1 MPGALSDSR
10 LREGV
15 GFAVLAY
22 SAWGVIPLYWRLL
35 GDMPP
40 VEVLA
45 YRVVFSL
52 VSIAIFLAAQRS
64 WPEVRA
70 ALKNPRNLRL
80 LGLSSLLIGG
90 NWGIFIASIQMNRLT
105 EASLGYFLNP
115 LLNVALGVFVLGE
128 RLRTMQGVAVA
139 LASIAVL
146 MMIVLGGGL
155 PWIALCLAASFAIY
169 GLVRKKVVVGATVG
183 LMVETLVLA
192 PVALIYLGALG
203 VSGSHAISGGLGSLL
218 LAALSGPV
226 TALPLIWFARAARTL
241 PFSTLGLTQYL
252 APTGQFLIAVLV
264 FHEQMPSEK
273 WVAFGLIWVA
283 LALFSF
289 DLVYAAR
296 APNRRSDRSEGEEA

>member
-1 MPGALSDSR
+1 MGVALSDAR

-22 SAWGVIPLYWRLL
+22 GAWGVIPLYWRLL

-52 VSIAIFLAAQRS
+52 VSIAIFLAAQRA
-64 WPEVRA
+64 WPEVKA
-70 ALKNPRNLRL
+70 ALRNPQNLRL

-90 NWGIFIASIQMNRLT
+90 NWGIFIASIQMNRLS

-128 RLRTMQGVAVA
+128 RLRPLQGVAVA

-146 MMIVLGGGL
+146 LMIVLGGGL

-183 LMVETLVLA
+183 LMVETLVLT
-192 PVALIYLGALG
+192 PVALVYLGALG
-203 VSGSHAISGGLGSLL
+203 FSGSHAINGGAGALL

-252 APTGQFLIAVLV
+252 APTGQFLIAVFV

-273 WVAFGLIWVA
+273 WVAFALIWLA

-289 DLVYAAR
+289 DLVYTAR
-296 APNRRSDRSEGEEA
+296 QKEGLL

>member
-1 MPGALSDSR
+1 MSGTLSDSR

-52 VSIAIFLAAQRS
+52 VSIAIFLAVQRS
-64 WPEVRA
+64 WPEVKA

-80 LGLSSLLIGG
+80 LGLSSLLIGA

-128 RLRTMQGVAVA
+128 RLRTMQAVAVG

-203 VSGSHAISGGLGSLL
+203 ISGSHAISGGFGSLL

-252 APTGQFLIAVLV
+252 APTGQFLIAVFV
-264 FHEQMPSEK
+264 FHEQMPPEK

-289 DLVYAAR
+289 DLVYAA
-296 APNRRSDRSEGEEA
+296 SQKEALP